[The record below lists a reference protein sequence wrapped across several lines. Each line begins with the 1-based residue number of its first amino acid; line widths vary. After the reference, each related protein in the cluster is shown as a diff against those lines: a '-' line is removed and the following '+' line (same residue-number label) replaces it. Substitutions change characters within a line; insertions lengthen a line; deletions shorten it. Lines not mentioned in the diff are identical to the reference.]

1 MYTYKIGNKE
11 VTRKEFVKFVSEECK
26 YHIYFCCGFGVANA
40 DYKAGERETKRMQAE
55 AYRDYQ
61 RKVAYGRNFKAGY
74 SNVLY
79 AGVKNGSLEVAY
91 SK

>member
-11 VTRKEFVKFVSEECK
+11 VTRKEFAKFISEECK
-26 YHIYFCCGFGVANA
+26 CDVSTICGFGVASAN
-40 DYKAGERETKRMQAE
+40 YQAGEKEVKLMEAE
-55 AYRDYQ
+55 AYRDYK

-74 SNVLY
+74 SCVLY
-79 AGVKNGSLEVAY
+79 AGVKNGCLEVAY